1 MPRRTSLSL
10 RGPAILLGLVIV
22 FSVALTVLWNVFLVQ
37 DYNKILEATGEVSF
51 HTTFIVIGSVLFT
64 AIIVLSTVL
73 GIQLITNLRWRQRQA
88 NFIASVSHELNSPL
102 GAIKLFGQT
111 LRSDQLSARERARFV
126 EKILA
131 NVNRLA
137 SLISNILRAAEADYI
152 GEELVVDPGEV
163 DLHALLVDY
172 VEDARTLHA
181 DRLEISLTGEPVWVE
196 LDALLFLQVLDNLI
210 DNALRYRGD
219 KPASVKLRLE
229 SHGDRAQLEV
239 IDTGVG
245 IPADRLESIF
255 DRFHRIREGERETG
269 RRGVGI
275 GLNVVRT
282 IVRSHGG
289 TVKALSEGPGSGTTI
304 RIRLPLLQ
312 RAEEVVS

>member
-1 MPRRTSLSL
+1 MSRRSSLSL
-10 RGPAILLGLVIV
+10 RGPAILLALVII

-73 GIQLITNLRWRQRQA
+73 GIQLLTNLRWRQRQA

-111 LRSDQLSARERARFV
+111 LRSNQLSAEERARFV

-163 DLHALLVDY
+163 DLYALLVDY

-181 DRLEISLTGEPVWVE
+181 GKLEISLTGEPVWVE

-219 KPASVKLRLE
+219 EPADVKLRLE

-239 IDTGVG
+239 IDAGVG

-289 TVKALSEGPGSGTTI
+289 TVKALSDGPGSGTTI

-312 RAEEVVS
+312 RAEEDVS

>member
-1 MPRRTSLSL
+1 VPRRTSLSL
-10 RGPAILLGLVIV
+10 RGPAILLGLVII

-111 LRSDQLSARERARFV
+111 LRSDQLSAEERARFV

-163 DLHALLVDY
+163 DLYALLVDY

-181 DRLEISLTGEPVWVE
+181 DKLEISLTGEPVWVE

-219 KPASVKLRLE
+219 KPAGVKLRLE
-229 SHGDRAQLEV
+229 SHGDRVQLEV
-239 IDTGVG
+239 SDTGVG

-289 TVKALSEGPGSGTTI
+289 TVKALSDGPGSGTTI

-312 RAEEVVS
+312 RAEEDVS

>member
-1 MPRRTSLSL
+1 MPRRSSLSL
-10 RGPAILLGLVIV
+10 RRPVILLGLVII

-64 AIIVLSTVL
+64 AIIVLTTVL
-73 GIQLITNLRWRQRQA
+73 GFQLLTNLRWRQRQA
-88 NFIASVSHELNSPL
+88 NFLASVSHELNSPL

-111 LRSDQLSARERARFV
+111 LRSNQLSEEERARFV

-131 NVNRLA
+131 NVSRLA

-163 DLHALLVDY
+163 DLHALLLDY

-181 DRLEISLTGEPVWVE
+181 DNLEISLTGEPVWVE

-219 KPASVKLRLE
+219 KPAEVKLRLE
-229 SHGDRAQLEV
+229 SHGDRAQLDV

-245 IPADRLESIF
+245 IPADRLESVF

-275 GLNVVRT
+275 GLNVVR
-282 IVRSHGG
+282 
-289 TVKALSEGPGSGTTI
+289 
-304 RIRLPLLQ
+304 
-312 RAEEVVS
+312 

>member
-1 MPRRTSLSL
+1 VPRRTSLSL

-181 DRLEISLTGEPVWVE
+181 DRLEISLTGGPVWVE

>member
-1 MPRRTSLSL
+1 VPRRTSLSL